1 MTNNTYDNS
10 IYKKHF
16 YNTIWS
22 IPLVVVALFILS
34 SIELELSNFLLI
46 TFVSIVILLFQLVYF
61 YKKWKSDRNQKR

>member
-1 MTNNTYDNS
+1 MANNAYDNS

-22 IPLVVVALFILS
+22 IPLVVVALFMLY
-34 SIELELSNFLLI
+34 SIESELSNFLLI
-46 TFVSIVILLFQLVYF
+46 VSVVILLFQLVYF